1 MNPAYELHGPPPE
14 LDSPVLVMMLVGW
27 IDASGAAAA
36 AIGAIEAET
45 GARTVATFDADAFI
59 DFRARRPTMEVRE
72 GRNTRLMWPSIELKA
87 GRDVAGHDVLLLVG
101 SEPDSQWHRFSEAVA
116 NLASELGCRLAV
128 GLGAYPF
135 ATPHTRPARLSFTT
149 PSEELAARA
158 PFAKSS
164 VDVPAGMVAVL
175 EHSLTTR
182 GVPAITV
189 WAQVPHYVAA
199 MSYPAASVAL
209 LGGLAQVSDV
219 VVDAASLR
227 HEAIIQRQR
236 LDGLVAGNLEHQAM
250 VRQLEELYDRLEA
263 DLAAGG
269 ALPSAGSRSFGEGAF
284 DPRDLPSGDE
294 LAAELERFLRE
305 QDD

>member
-1 MNPAYELHGPPPE
+1 MNPAYELHGPLPE
-14 LDSPVLVMMLVGW
+14 LSTPVLVMMLIGW

-36 AIGAIEAET
+36 AMSAIESET
-45 GARTVATFDADAFI
+45 AARTIATFDADAFI
-59 DFRARRPTMEVRE
+59 DFRARRPTMEIRE
-72 GRNTRLMWPSIELKA
+72 GRNARLVWPSIELKA
-87 GRDVAGHDVLLLVG
+87 GRDVAGHDVVLLVG
-101 SEPDSQWHRFSEAVA
+101 SEPDSQWHRFAEAA
-116 NLASELGCRLAV
+116 SALAVELGCRIAV

-135 ATPHTRPARLSFTT
+135 ATPHTRPSRLSCTT
-149 PSEELAARA
+149 PSEQLLAQV

-175 EHSLTTR
+175 EQALVAK

-209 LGGLAQVSDV
+209 LGGLAQVADV

-227 HEAIIQRQR
+227 QEAIIQRQR
-236 LDGLVAGNLEHQAM
+236 LDGLVAGNAEHQAM
-250 VRQLEELYDRLEA
+250 VRQLEQLYDQLDAE
-263 DLAAGG
+263 LAAGG
-269 ALPSAGSRSFGEGAF
+269 QIPFASADRAGGF
-284 DPRDLPSGDE
+284 DLRNLPSGDE
-294 LAAELERFLRE
+294 LAAELEQFLRE